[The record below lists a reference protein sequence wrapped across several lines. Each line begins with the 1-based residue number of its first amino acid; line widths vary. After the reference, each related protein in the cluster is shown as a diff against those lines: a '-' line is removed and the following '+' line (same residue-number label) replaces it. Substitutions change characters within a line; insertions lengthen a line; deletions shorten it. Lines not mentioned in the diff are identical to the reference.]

1 MIKIGHIIANRKILA
16 MTDKFVLAEC
26 TEESPEPFTVW
37 RIDPDGNG
45 VHSGKYFLGKQ
56 DAEWEF
62 CSLVFDWF
70 QDNVAINLIDEKEP
84 ASEVEAPEQ
93 VAEINIDKELKRLL
107 KILLDQ
113 SQECTNMSELY
124 NCIST

>member
-1 MIKIGHIIANRKILA
+1 

-37 RIDPDGNG
+37 RLDQDGNG
-45 VHSGKYFLGKQ
+45 VHSGKYYLNKQ

-62 CSLVFDWF
+62 CSLAFDWF
-70 QDNVAINLIDEKEP
+70 QDNVAINFIDEKEP

-93 VAEINIDKELKRLL
+93 ALDKMGLGYK
-107 KILLDQ
+107 KYGIPQKVFLD
-113 SQECTNMSELY
+113 NG
-124 NCIST
+124 STFCQTK